1 MIDTQLLSTLKTVMQ
16 RKGLSQRDLAS
27 LIGKNET
34 VVSRWF
40 AGKVG
45 ISPTSVKLLEKAMGE
60 KLTRETSSNKV
71 ALITGITGQDGSYL
85 SEFLLAKGY
94 TVHGIIRRSSVDY
107 RERIAHL
114 EGKPH
119 FHLHYADMSDSMSI
133 IKVVSRV
140 HPDEIYNLAA
150 QSHVQVSFDAP
161 EFTANVDAV
170 GVLRV
175 LEAVRACG
183 LTQKCRIYQASTSEL
198 YGKVEEVP
206 QNENTPFHPYSPYA
220 VAKLYGFWIVK
231 EYREAY
237 NMYCCSGILFN
248 HESER
253 RGETFV
259 TRKITLAAARI
270 AQGMQEKLYLGNLSS
285 LRDWGYAKDYVECM
299 WLILQAK
306 KPEDFVIATG
316 VQYSVREFAYEAFKH
331 IGIELEFRGEGLNE
345 EGVCVRDDR
354 KNKHN
359 FSLVG
364 KTLVAVSPD
373 FYRPTDVVNLW
384 GDPTKA
390 KAKLGWNPSKTTFEE
405 LVKIMVNHD
414 MAKVASEG
422 AAAKVRTNLAEYL
435 EKGIVK

>member
-1 MIDTQLLSTLKTVMQ
+1 MKKI
-16 RKGLSQRDLAS
+16 
-27 LIGKNET
+27 
-34 VVSRWF
+34 
-40 AGKVG
+40 
-45 ISPTSVKLLEKAMGE
+45 
-60 KLTRETSSNKV
+60 

-85 SEFLLAKGY
+85 AEFLLEKGY
-94 TVHGIIRRSSVDY
+94 EVHGTIRRSSVDF

-119 FHLHYADMSDSMSI
+119 FHLHYADLGDSMSI
-133 IKVVSRV
+133 LGVIGKVR
-140 HPDEIYNLAA
+140 PTEIYNLAA
-150 QSHVQVSFDAP
+150 QSHVQVSFDSP
-161 EFTANVDAV
+161 EFTADVDAV
-170 GVLRV
+170 GVLRI
-175 LEAVRACG
+175 LEAVRQLG
-183 LTQKCRIYQASTSEL
+183 LTEQCRIYQASTSEL
-198 YGKVEEVP
+198 DGKVEEVP

-220 VAKLYGFWIVK
+220 VAKQYGFWIVK

-259 TRKITLAAARI
+259 TRKISLAAARI
-270 AQGMQEKLYLGNLSS
+270 KQGKQDKLYLGNLGS

-299 WLILQAK
+299 WLILQQD

-316 VQYSVREFAYEAFKH
+316 VQHSVREFCYYAFKRV
-331 IGIELEFRGEGLNE
+331 GIELEFKGEGADEKGIDKATGNVLIE
-345 EGVCVRDDR
+345 
-354 KNKHN
+354 
-359 FSLVG
+359 
-364 KTLVAVSPD
+364 VSPD

-390 KAKLGWNPSKTTFEE
+390 KAKLGWNPSKTSFEE
-405 LVKIMVNHD
+405 LVNLMVDHD

-422 AAAKVRTNLAEYL
+422 VAEKVRTNLAEYL

>member
-1 MIDTQLLSTLKTVMQ
+1 MNTK
-16 RKGLSQRDLAS
+16 
-27 LIGKNET
+27 
-34 VVSRWF
+34 
-40 AGKVG
+40 
-45 ISPTSVKLLEKAMGE
+45 
-60 KLTRETSSNKV
+60 KV
-71 ALITGITGQDGSYL
+71 ALITGVTGQDGSYL
-85 SEFLLAKGY
+85 SEFLLEKGY
-94 TVHGIIRRSSVDY
+94 EVHGIIRRSSVDY

-114 EGKPH
+114 EGKPN
-119 FHLHYADMSDSMSI
+119 FHLHFGDMGDSMSL
-133 IKVVSRV
+133 IKVVGAVR
-140 HPDEIYNLAA
+140 PDEIYNLAA
-150 QSHVQVSFDAP
+150 QSHVQVSFDSP
-161 EFTANVDAV
+161 EFTADVDAT

-183 LTQKCRIYQASTSEL
+183 LEKTCRIYQASTSEL

-237 NMYCCSGILFN
+237 NMFCCSGILFN

-270 AQGMQEKLYLGNLSS
+270 AQGHQDCLYLGNLDS

-299 WLILQAK
+299 WLILQND

-316 VQYSVREFAYEAFKH
+316 AQHSVREFTTLAFKH
-331 IGIELEFRGEGLNE
+331 VGIELKFEGN
-345 EGVCVRDDR
+345 GVDEKGICIAVSGSAPQ
-354 KNKHN
+354 
-359 FSLVG
+359 SLVG
-364 KTLVAVSPD
+364 KTLVAVSED

-390 KAKLGWNPSKTTFEE
+390 KAKLGWNPNKTSFEE
-405 LVKIMVNHD
+405 LVKIMVEHD

>member
-1 MIDTQLLSTLKTVMQ
+1 MNTK
-16 RKGLSQRDLAS
+16 
-27 LIGKNET
+27 
-34 VVSRWF
+34 
-40 AGKVG
+40 
-45 ISPTSVKLLEKAMGE
+45 
-60 KLTRETSSNKV
+60 KV
-71 ALITGITGQDGSYL
+71 ALITGVTGQDGSYL
-85 SEFLLAKGY
+85 SEFLLEKGY
-94 TVHGIIRRSSVDY
+94 EVHGIIRRSSVDY

-114 EGKPH
+114 EGKPN
-119 FHLHYADMSDSMSI
+119 FHLHFGDMGDSMSL
-133 IKVVSRV
+133 IKVVGTVR
-140 HPDEIYNLAA
+140 PDEIYNLAA
-150 QSHVQVSFDAP
+150 QSHVQVSFDSP
-161 EFTANVDAV
+161 EFTADVDAT

-183 LTQKCRIYQASTSEL
+183 LEKTCRIYQASTSEL

-237 NMYCCSGILFN
+237 NMFCCSGILFN

-270 AQGMQEKLYLGNLSS
+270 AQGHQDCLYLGNLDS

-299 WLILQAK
+299 WLILQND

-316 VQYSVREFAYEAFKH
+316 VQHSVREFTTLAFKH
-331 IGIELEFRGEGLNE
+331 VGIELRFEGN
-345 EGVCVRDDR
+345 GVDEKGICIAVSGSAPQ
-354 KNKHN
+354 
-359 FSLVG
+359 SLVG
-364 KTLVAVSPD
+364 KTLVAVSED

-390 KAKLGWNPSKTTFEE
+390 KAKLGWNPNKTSFEE
-405 LVKIMVNHD
+405 LVKIMVEHD

>member
-1 MIDTQLLSTLKTVMQ
+1 MK
-16 RKGLSQRDLAS
+16 
-27 LIGKNET
+27 
-34 VVSRWF
+34 
-40 AGKVG
+40 
-45 ISPTSVKLLEKAMGE
+45 EKI
-60 KLTRETSSNKV
+60 

-85 SEFLLAKGY
+85 AEFLLEKGY
-94 TVHGIIRRSSVDY
+94 EVHGTIRRSSVDF

-114 EGKPH
+114 EGLPH
-119 FHLHYADMSDSMSI
+119 FHLHYADLGDSMSI
-133 IKVVSRV
+133 LGVIGRTR
-140 HPDEIYNLAA
+140 PTEIYNLAA
-150 QSHVQVSFDAP
+150 QSHVQVSFDSP
-161 EFTANVDAV
+161 EFTADVDAV
-170 GVLRV
+170 GVLRI
-175 LEAVRACG
+175 LEAVRQLG
-183 LTQKCRIYQASTSEL
+183 LTEQCRIYQASTSEL

-220 VAKLYGFWIVK
+220 VAKQYGFWIVK

-270 AQGMQEKLYLGNLSS
+270 KQGKQDKLFLGNLSS

-299 WLILQAK
+299 WLILQHPT
-306 KPEDFVIATG
+306 PEDFVIATG
-316 VQYSVREFAYEAFKH
+316 VQHSVRDFCYQAFKH
-331 IGIELEFRGEGLNE
+331 VGIELEFQGEGLDE
-345 EGVCVRDDR
+345 KGFD
-354 KNKHN
+354 KAT
-359 FSLVG
+359 G
-364 KTLVAVSPD
+364 KVLIEVSPD

-390 KAKLGWNPSKTTFEE
+390 KAKLGWNPAKTSFEE
-405 LVKIMVNHD
+405 LVRLMVDSD

-422 AAAKVRTNLAEYL
+422 AAEKVRTNLAEYL

>member
-1 MIDTQLLSTLKTVMQ
+1 M
-16 RKGLSQRDLAS
+16 
-27 LIGKNET
+27 
-34 VVSRWF
+34 
-40 AGKVG
+40 
-45 ISPTSVKLLEKAMGE
+45 EK
-60 KLTRETSSNKV
+60 RNV

-85 SEFLLAKGY
+85 AELLLEKGY
-94 TVHGIIRRSSVDY
+94 DVHGVIRRSSVDY

-114 EGKPH
+114 EGKAH
-119 FHLHYADMSDSMSI
+119 FHLHYADLTDSMSI
-133 IKVVSRV
+133 VALVRKVN
-140 HPDEIYNLAA
+140 PTEIYNLAA
-150 QSHVQVSFDAP
+150 QSHVQVSFDSP
-161 EFTANVDAV
+161 EFTADVDAV

-175 LEAVRACG
+175 LEAVRVCG
-183 LTQKCRIYQASTSEL
+183 LTESCRVYQASTSEL

-237 NMYCCSGILFN
+237 NMYACNGILFN

-270 AQGMQEKLYLGNLSS
+270 AQNRQDKLYLGNLSS

-299 WLILQAK
+299 WLMLQQD

-316 VQYSVREFAYEAFKH
+316 KQHSVRDFCYLAFKH
-331 IGIELEFRGEGLNE
+331 VGIELEFRGEGIDE
-345 EGVCVRDDR
+345 KGIDKATGRV
-354 KNKHN
+354 
-359 FSLVG
+359 LVE
-364 KTLVAVSPD
+364 VSPD

-390 KAKLGWNPSKTTFEE
+390 KAKLGWNPNRTSFEE
-405 LVKIMVNHD
+405 LVKIMVDSD
-414 MAKVASEG
+414 MKKVAG
-422 AAAKVRTNLAEYL
+422 DDAASKVRVNLQEYL

>member
-1 MIDTQLLSTLKTVMQ
+1 MRT
-16 RKGLSQRDLAS
+16 
-27 LIGKNET
+27 
-34 VVSRWF
+34 
-40 AGKVG
+40 
-45 ISPTSVKLLEKAMGE
+45 
-60 KLTRETSSNKV
+60 

-85 SEFLLAKGY
+85 AEFLLEKGY
-94 TVHGIIRRSSVDY
+94 DVHGTIRRSSVDF

-119 FHLHYADMSDSMSI
+119 FHLHYADLGDSMSVLGVI
-133 IKVVSRV
+133 GKVR
-140 HPDEIYNLAA
+140 PDEIYNLAA
-150 QSHVQVSFDAP
+150 QSHVQVSFDSP
-161 EFTANVDAV
+161 EFTADVDAV
-170 GVLRV
+170 GVLRI
-175 LEAVRACG
+175 LEAVRQLG
-183 LTQKCRIYQASTSEL
+183 MTESCRIYQASTSEL

-220 VAKLYGFWIVK
+220 VAKQYGFWIVK

-270 AQGMQEKLYLGNLSS
+270 SQGLQDCLYLGNMDS

-299 WLILQAK
+299 WLILQQE

-316 VQYSVREFAYEAFKH
+316 VQHSVREFTDLAFKH
-331 IGIELEFRGEGLNE
+331 AGIELEFQGEGLDE
-345 EGVCVRDDR
+345 IGVVKSIDQELSTVHCQLSIGDVVVR
-354 KNKHN
+354 
-359 FSLVG
+359 
-364 KTLVAVSPD
+364 VSPD

-390 KAKLGWNPSKTTFEE
+390 KAKLGWNPNKTSFEE
-405 LVKIMVNHD
+405 LVKLMVEHD
-414 MAKVASEG
+414 IAKVAAEG